1 MLIDEFRELEKSVKD
16 FDHRSFDLT
25 VLSDYEL
32 NEIEESRLPL
42 YHLHDL
48 AYKERLRRCELAEE
62 ERAKE
67 QARRK
72 ARYGYYF
79 PDKETL
85 TGWDI
90 YTVKIVEQSMV
101 DTAFAFADKE
111 TAMAT
116 IHRLIPTISDEEI
129 EAYRKAAEAER
140 TGTGEK
146 EESDQ

>member
-32 NEIEESRLPL
+32 SEIESSRLPL

-67 QARRK
+67 QAR
-72 ARYGYYF
+72 YGYYF

-85 TGWDI
+85 TGWDV
-90 YTVKIVEQSMV
+90 YTVKIAEQSMV
-101 DTAFAFADKE
+101 DTAFAIADKE
-111 TAMAT
+111 TAMAI
-116 IHRLIPTISDEEI
+116 IHKRIPTISDEEI